1 MLQQVCEY
9 INNYFIP
16 KDNGTPRV
24 QQGDYTVSSGMI
36 SPIPA
41 LKDGQRF
48 LIMGSALNDGV
59 YTYHAAGITTDDDN
73 DASWLAD
80 EPFTGYIYPM
90 NVPRSVLEAIA
101 EGKEWQEANRAA
113 MNSPYTSE
121 NVSGVY
127 SYTLS
132 KEMEEAKQHPLGL
145 PKYITSRFER
155 WRKINFD

>member
-9 INNYFIP
+9 IHNYF
-16 KDNGTPRV
+16 KASAYFSGTFEIS
-24 QQGDYTVSSGMI
+24 GGMI
-36 SPIPA
+36 SP
-41 LKDGQRF
+41 LTLLDGQRF
-48 LIMGSALNDGV
+48 LIEGSALNDGV
-59 YTYHAAGITTDDDN
+59 YTYHAAGITNDDDN

-90 NVPRSVLEAIA
+90 NVPRSVLVAIA

-127 SYTLS
+127 SYTLA